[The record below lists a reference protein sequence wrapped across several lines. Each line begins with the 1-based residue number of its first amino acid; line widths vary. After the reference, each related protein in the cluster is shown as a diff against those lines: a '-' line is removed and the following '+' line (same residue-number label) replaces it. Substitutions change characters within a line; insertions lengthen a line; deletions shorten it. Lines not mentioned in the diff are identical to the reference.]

1 MTGQGERG
9 RDVTGADRHRPAGA
23 NAFIAIVFAGVGEP
37 ARMTRENLATA
48 SQRLEAAADAA
59 DDGPSAQRLRDLA
72 DQLDTL
78 AERERGPDHGRLA
91 RIENALDDVRE
102 SVGADAT
109 AEIDAAHDAAVAFR
123 ETVEGV

>member
-1 MTGQGERG
+1 
-9 RDVTGADRHRPAGA
+9 
-23 NAFIAIVFAGVGEP
+23 
-37 ARMTRENLATA
+37 MTRENLATA
-48 SQRLEAAADAA
+48 SQRLQARADAA
-59 DDGPSAQRLRDLA
+59 DDESSADRLQDLA

-102 SVGADAT
+102 NVGADAT
-109 AEIDAAHDAAVAFR
+109 AEIDAAHDAVVAFR